1 MTRSKRVFAASEL
14 ATSRV
19 SAELQLRAKDPNGPE
34 TVHNPREASN
44 SESIHTVHDEV
55 VSDFS
60 GEVNCVDFEHS
71 VNVDKVELACT
82 THVKGR
88 LKERLAFWQSIE
100 ASRWVLDVLRD
111 GYCLPFMSLPQR
123 AFFRNHYSVVED
135 EEFVCQEVS
144 KLLSSGAIAVVERDD
159 LMVCN
164 PLGVLRYSPHKPR
177 LIVNL
182 RFVNKHLR
190 SCKFKYE
197 DI

>member
-1 MTRSKRVFAASEL
+1 M
-14 ATSRV
+14 
-19 SAELQLRAKDPNGPE
+19 
-34 TVHNPREASN
+34 HNPREASN

-88 LKERLAFWQSIE
+88 LKERLAFWQSIG

-159 LMVCN
+159 LMMCN

-177 LIVNL
+177 LIVDL